1 MAESK
6 KTCVERLF
14 TDHGPALHAFLNR
27 RLRKAADAAELAQE
41 VYVRMLRI
49 PDMSAVRNPEAYL
62 YAVASNLAKEHG
74 RRLAPGSK
82 VIDIDEPTVQAQ
94 LAQLPSYGG
103 EIDREQR
110 VKRLHEVLNQLSPKC
125 RAAVVLQYWHGL
137 SYEEIGLRLGV
148 STNMVK
154 KYLSQALVHCRRR
167 MGRIGDDP

>member
-14 TDHGPALHAFLNR
+14 TDHGPALHAFLAAGSAKPR
-27 RLRKAADAAELAQE
+27 MPPSSRKKSMCACCA
-41 VYVRMLRI
+41 I

-74 RRLAPGSK
+74 RRSAPGSK

-94 LAQLPSYGG
+94 LAQLPTYGG

-110 VKRLHEVLNQLSPKC
+110 IKRLHEVLIS
-125 RAAVVLQYWHGL
+125 
-137 SYEEIGLRLGV
+137 
-148 STNMVK
+148 
-154 KYLSQALVHCRRR
+154 CRRNVAR
-167 MGRIGDDP
+167 QSCCSIGMV